1 MEMIRPCW
9 KLEGVFTISPLQH
22 IKQGVKQGAVVSL
35 LLYSLFVNDLL
46 VKLTL
51 QFVLAKVFEKII
63 LLRLLDSNLHNH
75 IHPLQGGLKP
85 DVSCLHMAFV
95 FQEAI
100 QHLRDQKK
108 KAYVAL
114 LDVQKAFDTVWHNG
128 LLHKLYSYDIKD
140 HTWRILRKW
149 YQSITCTVLWDGE
162 RILWSSNVRR

>member
-22 IKQGVKQGAVVSL
+22 IKQGVKQGAVVSF

-108 KAYVAL
+108 KAYAQAIL
-114 LDVQKAFDTVWHNG
+114 L
-128 LLHKLYSYDIKD
+128 
-140 HTWRILRKW
+140 
-149 YQSITCTVLWDGE
+149 
-162 RILWSSNVRR
+162 

>member
-114 LDVQKAFDTVWHNG
+114 LDVQKAFNTVG
-128 LLHKLYSYDIKD
+128 TMVSCTSYTLMIS
-140 HTWRILRKW
+140 RITPGG
-149 YQSITCTVLWDGE
+149 S
-162 RILWSSNVRR
+162 